1 MTLALVFAALVL
13 LVIVLAA
20 VLHRPRRVAPP
31 PAHPRARRDARA
43 ALDDT
48 GDQVDQTVF
57 P

>member
-1 MTLALVFAALVL
+1 MTLALVFAALAL